1 MGTIM
6 RIADLTTSI
15 RKLTRPEFVRGG
27 LAAVVLMS
35 LLPGNSLA
43 DDEMRSTPIP
53 LLPKY
58 RQECASCH
66 VAYPAGMLPA
76 DSWRHILNSLDRHFG
91 TDATLDAA
99 TVSQLETWLTSH
111 AAAGSAARRPPE
123 DRITRSSWF
132 IGTHEEVPASLW
144 RSPAVKRASNCA
156 ACHTQADK
164 GNFDERFI
172 RIPGTR

>member
-1 MGTIM
+1 MNSVDSTI
-6 RIADLTTSI
+6 SV
-15 RKLTRPEFVRGG
+15 RKFVC
-27 LAAVVLMS
+27 LSLVMML
-35 LLPGNSLA
+35 LLPRA
-43 DDEMRSTPIP
+43 APAEEEMRGAAIP

-58 RQECASCH
+58 KQECATCH
-66 VAYPAGMLPA
+66 IAYPPGALPA
-76 DSWRHILNSLDRHFG
+76 ESWRRILNGLDRHFG

-99 TVSQLETWLTSH
+99 TVGQLETWLTAH
-111 AAAGSAARRPPE
+111 AATGSAARRPPE

-132 IGTHEEVPASLW
+132 IATHDEVPASLW
-144 RSPAVKRASNCA
+144 HRPAVKRPSNCA